1 MGFYSLLDNR
11 ERIESSRMRQQAK
24 TRLLICEL
32 AIHRYRLDHGS
43 GPRTLGELT
52 PDYLPAVP
60 RDPFAVGPL
69 KYRPDG
75 SGHLLWSVG
84 PDGRDDGG
92 KPIDKQ
98 SSADVWPGDLLLM
111 EPDET

>member
-1 MGFYSLLDNR
+1 MKSTR
-11 ERIESSRMRQQAK
+11 VRQQAK
-24 TRLLICEL
+24 LRLLICEL

-43 GPRTLGELT
+43 GPRTLEELT

-84 PDGRDDGG
+84 PDGRNDGG
-92 KPIDKQ
+92 KPMDKQ
-98 SSADVWPGDLLLM
+98 SSADVNPGDLLLI
-111 EPDET
+111 EPDEKVGQGSP